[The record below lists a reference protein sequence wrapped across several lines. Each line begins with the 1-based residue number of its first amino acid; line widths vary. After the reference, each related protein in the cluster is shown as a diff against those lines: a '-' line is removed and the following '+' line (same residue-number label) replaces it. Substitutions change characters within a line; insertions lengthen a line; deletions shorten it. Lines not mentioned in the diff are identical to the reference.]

1 MAEGKKSFV
10 LYCDLLH
17 TVEKLPNE
25 KAGELFKHI
34 LQYVND
40 LDPKTDDLIIEL
52 SFEPIKQ
59 NLKRTLKK
67 WEEIKLKRS
76 ESGRLGGLK
85 SGETRSKNEANEANA
100 SKMKQNEAN
109 EAVSVNGNVSVI
121 NNNIPDSVEKIDWD
135 MLIVVFNKIFGTKV
149 RLINDDTKR
158 KFKAR
163 IKSGWTKDEIK
174 NAMFVVQKDK
184 FHIDNNFK
192 YVTLE
197 YFSRDKTLQL
207 YGNKNSNE
215 LPRDIQPRVID

>member
-1 MAEGKKSFV
+1 MAEGKRSFV

-34 LQYVND
+34 LEYVND
-40 LDPKTDDLIIEL
+40 LDPKTDDLIIQL

-85 SGETRSKNEANEANA
+85 SGESRSKNEANEAIA
-100 SKMKQNEAN
+100 SKTKQNEAN

-121 NNNIPDSVEKIDWD
+121 NNIPDSVEKIDWD
-135 MLIVVFNKIFGTKV
+135 MLIFVFNKIFGAKA

-174 NAMFVVQKDK
+174 NAMMVVRKDPY
-184 FHIDNNFK
+184 HVETNFK

-207 YGNKNSNE
+207 HAHKDANG
-215 LPRDIQPRVID
+215 LARDMQPKVID